1 MYIIPERMCQAME
14 RKTGAQ
20 PPVFL
25 IEYCW
30 RRVVICETRTT

>member
-25 IEYCW
+25 TDKMNQKSPWE
-30 RRVVICETRTT
+30 